1 MRIRTLG
8 AVLVATVSMSTASLA
23 QEPAA
28 PTAMC
33 TPRTET
39 PADAAAR
46 KLLAEG
52 LTPAGRHKV
61 PNKFDDAWI
70 RKNGQAFGDAIR
82 LLASACDRTAMQ
94 ELIVPLRNNDYRLG
108 FERNAKSQE
117 LAMAWGIEFWR
128 VHTLNFGPETPL
140 GETSILDAVSPCM
153 NDRNPCGMKAD
164 ARHGKAMQD
173 YRKTR
178 GYGGNANVQR
188 PDLIPERPPASAVQW
203 AHAVAGLGPAP
214 TQLASLGD
222 APVLMLPQDKL
233 QMEVFLALY
242 TMDHNSVPSGL
253 TNNYYTTTGLTDDAT
268 IRRMLEAREK
278 GRIND
283 PMWRRS
289 QTNGVMNAYIYVNA
303 IRTLAVRG
311 DAFGMA
317 EYARLWD
324 SVDWET
330 YVPFAINTDAPLRD
344 KAAKAWA
351 IAFWARHGLGD
362 NEATAAVASI
372 LGRCLASERCG
383 VRNAR
388 VGNDKESIAL
398 DIWRRAYHDKKPR
411 TFPAQLPAQAPA
423 TAIAWAKWQ
432 ANLTP
437 TPSNIDW
444 DPEIRVA
451 KRGPDG
457 YGEARVARAA
467 KPRAMTPAEKAAF
480 DSAVQRVAVADY
492 VAAAT
497 GFRPLADAGVAQA
510 MRSLALLKKSGAGVE
525 KDEPGALTMMRA
537 AADAGDGEAAYFMG
551 EHETINGDP
560 YMAHGWYL
568 VAAEK
573 DVQRA
578 YLAVFYSFS
587 RGYGNALQDV
597 HSGRNHLAI
606 AAEGG
611 DPVAAGELGR
621 MIAFESR
628 NSDKAGLE
636 QAVRYLR
643 VAADGGSRLAL
654 LTIGDIYAADGFS
667 GLYDLDEAAQAY
679 TILGD
684 QNKLDMVKRKGARDV
699 VNAEIVRAAD
709 ERRER
714 YLAALRNAHAYDK
727 GWASQSFNWKGQ
739 PPLAPLARQPSELAQ
754 YTAIS
759 NHYNQISCNAGWSR
773 C

>member
-1 MRIRTLG
+1 MRTRL
-8 AVLVATVSMSTASLA
+8 AATAFLASLA
-23 QEPAA
+23 IVAPAPAQEPGVG
-28 PTAMC
+28 TAMC
-33 TPRTET
+33 TPR
-39 PADAAAR
+39 ADTAEDMAAR

-52 LTPAGRHKV
+52 LTPVGRHKV
-61 PNKFDDAWI
+61 PNKFDNDWI
-70 RKNGQAFGDAIR
+70 KKKGTAFGDAIR

-108 FERNAKSQE
+108 FQRNPKAQE
-117 LAMAWGIEFWR
+117 LAIAWGIEFWR
-128 VHTLNFGPETPL
+128 VHTLNFGSETPL
-140 GETSILDAVSPCM
+140 GETTILDAISPCM
-153 NDRNPCGMKAD
+153 NDRNPCGMRAD
-164 ARHGKAMQD
+164 ARHGKAIQD
-173 YRKTR
+173 YRKAR
-178 GYGGNANVQR
+178 GYGGNIQALR
-188 PDLIPERPPASAVQW
+188 PDLIPERPPASAIQW
-203 AHAVAGLGPAP
+203 AHAVAGLGPPP
-214 TQLASLGD
+214 TQLSSLGD
-222 APVLMLPQDKL
+222 APALMLPQNKL
-233 QMEVFLALY
+233 QMEIFLALY
-242 TMDHNSVPSGL
+242 TMDRNSVPAGL
-253 TNNYYTTTGLTDDAT
+253 TSNYYTTTGLTDDAT
-268 IRRMLEAREK
+268 IRRMLEARDK
-278 GRIND
+278 GHVND

-289 QTNGVMNAYIYVNA
+289 QTNGVMNGYIYVNA
-303 IRTLAVRG
+303 VRTLAVLG

-362 NEATAAVASI
+362 NEATAAVAST

-383 VRNAR
+383 VRNERAGSDR
-388 VGNDKESIAL
+388 ESTAL
-398 DIWRRAYHDKKPR
+398 DTWHRAYFDKKPR
-411 TFPAQLPAQAPA
+411 SFPPQVPARAPS

-437 TPSNIDW
+437 APSEIGW

-457 YGEARVARAA
+457 YGEARAARAA
-467 KPRAMTPAEKAAF
+467 KPRAMTLAEKSAF
-480 DSAVQRVAVADY
+480 DAAVQRVSVADY
-492 VAAAT
+492 AGAAA
-497 GFRPLADAGVAQA
+497 GFAPLADAGVAQA
-510 MRSLALLKKSGAGVE
+510 MRSLALLKKSGAGVA
-525 KDEPGALTMMRA
+525 KDEAGALTMMRA
-537 AADAGDGEAAYFMG
+537 AADAGDGEATYFMG

-560 YMAHGWYL
+560 YLAHGWYL

-578 YLAVFYSFS
+578 NLAVFYSFS
-587 RGYGNALQDV
+587 RGYGNALSDV
-597 HSGRNHLAI
+597 HSGRSYLAI

-628 NSDKAGLE
+628 NGDKAGLE
-636 QAVRYLR
+636 QAVKYLR

-654 LTIGDIYAADGFS
+654 LTLGDIYAADGFS
-667 GLYDLDEAAQAY
+667 GLYDLDQAAQAY

-699 VNAEIVRAAD
+699 TNAEIVRIAD

-714 YLAALRNAHAYDK
+714 YLAELRNAHAYDK
-727 GWASQSFNWKGQ
+727 GWASRSFNWKGQ